1 MSPSLVSNGTYPLSN
16 LEEASRPALSE
27 LNSRLVLPDDAK
39 RDSLSDSCPLPTLD
53 LGPFLAQPNTSSTPA
68 VEQLC
73 QALAHCLSR
82 TGCVVV
88 KDPRVG
94 SEDNSLF
101 VDLMERYFSQEADVK
116 CQDAR
121 PELHYQVCTSFPSWL
136 QMGSLV

>member
-1 MSPSLVSNGTYPLSN
+1 MSPSLLSKGIYPLSK

-53 LGPFLAQPNTSSTPA
+53 LGPFLAQLNSSPPSA
-68 VEQLC
+68 VQQLC
-73 QALAHCLSR
+73 KALAQCLSR

-101 VDLMERYFSQEADVK
+101 VDLMERYFSQEAVVK
-116 CQDAR
+116 RHDAR
-121 PELHYQVCTSFPSWL
+121 PDLHYQVCTSP
-136 QMGSLV
+136 